1 MVNEKN
7 RGKLK
12 GKKVWR
18 MPKTS
23 DDWQVAVD
31 VAYCMLVLDSCKQY
45 GLLTGGLKINQD
57 RCSMIM
63 EMGEQKGYKP
73 SDDAVERFV
82 AELNMDECNK

>member
-18 MPKTS
+18 MPKTAA
-23 DDWQVAVD
+23 DWQVAVD
-31 VAYCMLVLDSCKQY
+31 AAHCMLVLDSCKQY
-45 GLLTGGLKINQD
+45 GLLTGGPKINQD

-63 EMGEQKGYKP
+63 ETGEEKGYKP
-73 SDDAVERFV
+73 SPDALDKFA
-82 AELNMDECNK
+82 AELKP